1 VRKNKMMII
10 FFILGIRKTN
20 MDRNESIYFDDF
32 SKKSIEEVR
41 ELFKNLKSI
50 GLSDEEIEKYAVQYK
65 MYFERLDEE
74 RKKLNPSS

>member
-1 VRKNKMMII
+1 
-10 FFILGIRKTN
+10 
-20 MDRNESIYFDDF
+20 MDRKESLYFDDF
-32 SKKSIEEVR
+32 SKKTIEEVR

-65 MYFERLDEE
+65 MYFERLDED